1 MESETERRIIR
12 MNPPEDSR
20 SPKDK
25 LEESIQKQVR
35 RIKQAEKEKQTLLGQ
50 SVYLGTLGL
59 IFVLPVVAGA
69 YLGQWLDSL
78 SEGYAVHW
86 TVSLIVLGVIVGG
99 INVYLFI
106 RE

>member
-1 MESETERRIIR
+1 MNNGNDLRSRQER
-12 MNPPEDSR
+12 
-20 SPKDK
+20 
-25 LEESIQKQVR
+25 LEESVKKQVR
-35 RIKQAEKEKQTLLGQ
+35 RMKQAEKERRNLIGQ
-50 SVYLGTLGL
+50 SVYLGTLGV

-78 SEGYAVHW
+78 SVGYEVHW